1 MSYGL
6 DNLEQYRR
14 AAGYV
19 DRNSEARSQPSY
31 GASSNEIR

>member
-19 DRNSEARSQPSY
+19 DPSEARSQPSY
-31 GASSNEIR
+31 GASSDEIR